1 MFLYHEII
9 FNDTPFP
16 FQMSLLYLFSPP
28 WLKHAFSLTFST
40 AVCFWWLPTSE
51 NNYSL
56 GLFLSRFNGKMS
68 FYQLLDI
75 KNNSPQKMICSLRS
89 VRIQLFLRRK
99 TEDYLFDS
107 PPLKKQ
113 QHHGY
118 LLSFAFPLYCSKIS
132 PRKYVSAIHFILL
145 TLMSLIG
152 SKRTQHDLSVY
163 LRIAEIMH
171 NPHKLHSNHRNISW
185 DLSLPIFS
193 ALLGSFREYW

>member
-107 PPLKKQ
+107 PPPLKNNNIMATYFHSLSHYIVQKS
-113 QHHGY
+113 
-118 LLSFAFPLYCSKIS
+118 LLENMSLQ
-132 PRKYVSAIHFILL
+132 FILF
-145 TLMSLIG
+145 
-152 SKRTQHDLSVY
+152 Y
-163 LRIAEIMH
+163 LRWWA
-171 NPHKLHSNHRNISW
+171 W
-185 DLSLPIFS
+185 
-193 ALLGSFREYW
+193 